1 LKNERISSL
10 GCELFSLTKCARRI
24 PLGPLLVQIVILND
38 MSQFNDCADQGPLEP
53 MIVQCVQE
61 KSIHGRN
68 MYMIVSTAD
77 KLCDTCQ

>member
-1 LKNERISSL
+1 MN
-10 GCELFSLTKCARRI
+10 
-24 PLGPLLVQIVILND
+24 
-38 MSQFNDCADQGPLEP
+38 QFNDCADQGHLEP